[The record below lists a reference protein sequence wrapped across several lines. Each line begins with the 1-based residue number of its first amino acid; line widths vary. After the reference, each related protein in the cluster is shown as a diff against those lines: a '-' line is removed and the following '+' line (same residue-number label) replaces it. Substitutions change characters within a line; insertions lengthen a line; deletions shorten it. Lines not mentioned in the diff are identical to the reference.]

1 MFIGKIQHSAKT
13 SPLQK
18 KGPCWKNYEMV
29 GMKTKGGKK
38 VPNCVPVKMEGDVL
52 DGPLKKKREKKEKRK
67 TYIKRMKLPLLLLAI
82 IQILL
87 LALVLLSL

>member
-29 GMKTKGGKK
+29 GMKTKGGKQ
-38 VPNCVPVKMEGDVL
+38 VNNCVPRRRAK
-52 DGPLKKKREKKEKRK
+52 
-67 TYIKRMKLPLLLLAI
+67 
-82 IQILL
+82 
-87 LALVLLSL
+87 